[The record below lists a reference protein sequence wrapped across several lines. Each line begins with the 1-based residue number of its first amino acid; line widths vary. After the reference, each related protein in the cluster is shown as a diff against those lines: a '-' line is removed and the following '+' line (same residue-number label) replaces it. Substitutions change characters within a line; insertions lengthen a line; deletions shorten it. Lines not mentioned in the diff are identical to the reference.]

1 MEFTFDKVTNALYI
15 QFSREKVKDT
25 EEIGEGIIV
34 DYGENHIVIG
44 IEILN
49 YSQRNINLNEIF
61 QLNAEEII
69 PMIVQWQYNLPNMH

>member
-1 MEFTFDKVTNALYI
+1 MEFLFDKIANTLYI
-15 QFSREKVKDT
+15 KFSQEAVKDT

-34 DYGENHIVIG
+34 DYNENGLVIG

-49 YSQRNINLNEIF
+49 YTGRNINLNEIV

-69 PMIVQWQYNLPNMH
+69 PMIVQCQ